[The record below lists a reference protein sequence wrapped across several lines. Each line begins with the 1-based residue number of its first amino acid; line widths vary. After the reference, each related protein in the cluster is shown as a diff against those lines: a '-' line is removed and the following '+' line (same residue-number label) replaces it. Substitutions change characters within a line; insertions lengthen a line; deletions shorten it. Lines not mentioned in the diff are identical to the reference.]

1 MKKLKTDI
9 MMGYSSQNGDQNKTE
24 QDNHPDL
31 NYGYSNNNNIR
42 SRSSLR
48 PGGCGSERRKCLI
61 VPAAQKCHKNVL
73 CSKKITGKE
82 MDIHRQNIT
91 LFRRSSFVIGIL
103 LSLMCCGSLHAKGK
117 TKNMNFI
124 KYPIIISKGS
134 DNPRFPNAVCY
145 IILLSL
151 GNKFIR

>member
-124 KYPIIISKGS
+124 KYPIIISKG
-134 DNPRFPNAVCY
+134 NPRLPNAVCY
-145 IILLSL
+145 ILL
-151 GNKFIR
+151 IT

>member
-1 MKKLKTDI
+1 
-9 MMGYSSQNGDQNKTE
+9 MGYSSQNGDQNKTE

-61 VPAAQKCHKNVL
+61 VPAAQICHKNVL

-91 LFRRSSFVIGIL
+91 LFRSSSFVIGIL

-134 DNPRFPNAVCY
+134 DPRFPNAVCY
-145 IILLSL
+145 ILL
-151 GNKFIR
+151 IT

>member
-42 SRSSLR
+42 YHSSLR
-48 PGGCGSERRKCLI
+48 PSGCGSERRKGLI

-117 TKNMNFI
+117 TKNKNCLG
-124 KYPIIISKGS
+124 YLIIINKMIIRNSKML
-134 DNPRFPNAVCY
+134 FAIY
-145 IILLSL
+145 
-151 GNKFIR
+151 F

>member
-1 MKKLKTDI
+1 
-9 MMGYSSQNGDQNKTE
+9 MGYSSQNGDQNKTE
-24 QDNHPDL
+24 QENHPDL

-42 SRSSLR
+42 YHSSLR
-48 PGGCGSERRKCLI
+48 PSGCGSEKGKCLI

-117 TKNMNFI
+117 TKNKNFLG
-124 KYPIIISKGS
+124 YLIIINKMIIRNSKML
-134 DNPRFPNAVCY
+134 FAIY
-145 IILLSL
+145 
-151 GNKFIR
+151 F